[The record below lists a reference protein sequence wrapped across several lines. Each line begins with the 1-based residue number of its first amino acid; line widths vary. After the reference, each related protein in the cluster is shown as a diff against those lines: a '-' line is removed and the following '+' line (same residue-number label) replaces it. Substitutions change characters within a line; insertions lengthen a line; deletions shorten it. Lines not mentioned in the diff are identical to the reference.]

1 MSYFVVVG
9 WLVCV
14 YHTTTT
20 DLLDVLN
27 HVQAHLHGTLGVVW
41 SGGGQATDAVVAV
54 AQQLDPMAV
63 VLLRESMKGIRKKK
77 KKNKNK

>member
-1 MSYFVVVG
+1 M
-9 WLVCV
+9 CV

-27 HVQAHLHGTLGVVW
+27 HVQAHLNGTLGVVR

-77 KKNKNK
+77 KNKNK